1 MELTQRVPEHASCNG
16 SNKLGRLGVAVHGA
30 PARLE
35 VEVELETTS
44 ESNSTADNQKD
55 QGVEHG
61 SNESS
66 DEDL

>member
-1 MELTQRVPEHASCNG
+1 MKLTERVPEHASCNR
-16 SNKLGRLGVAVHGA
+16 SNELGGLSVAVHGI

-44 ESNSTADNQKD
+44 ESNSTTDDQKH

-61 SNESS
+61 SDESS